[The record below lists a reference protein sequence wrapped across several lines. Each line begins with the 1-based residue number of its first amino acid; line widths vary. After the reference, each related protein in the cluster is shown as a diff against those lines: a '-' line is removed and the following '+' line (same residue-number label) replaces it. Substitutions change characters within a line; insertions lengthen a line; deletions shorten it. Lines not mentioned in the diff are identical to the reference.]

1 MNLLYSAEAPFID
14 PPIMSKPDLFRIES
28 ESYDVQYLPN
38 DIINLSPSSG
48 PDIDV
53 NLDYAYQIR
62 RRHPPS
68 GKEWCLE
75 PPPPPPLIPFFDEIM
90 CTCFLRPRQPVK
102 EIVNMKYIIHD
113 RLNLSET
120 IPPFFNNSGVAPE
133 LTDYFNH
140 HNTTGNTFF
149 MYSPTGPG
157 LEHHLV
163 ILTAVLPVF
172 RKRTWR
178 EREFVI
184 GDFTFNKGLPVG
196 RFINPHAASSAA
208 IYDQACDEAVGSLND
223 PNIKWTRPPY
233 PAVGDCLPH
242 DSVS

>member
-1 MNLLYSAEAPFID
+1 
-14 PPIMSKPDLFRIES
+14 MSKPDLFRIES

-48 PDIDV
+48 PEIDV

-102 EIVNMKYIIHD
+102 EIVNMKYVIHD

-120 IPPFFNNSGVAPE
+120 IP
-133 LTDYFNH
+133 
-140 HNTTGNTFF
+140 
-149 MYSPTGPG
+149 
-157 LEHHLV
+157 
-163 ILTAVLPVF
+163 
-172 RKRTWR
+172 
-178 EREFVI
+178 
-184 GDFTFNKGLPVG
+184 
-196 RFINPHAASSAA
+196 
-208 IYDQACDEAVGSLND
+208 
-223 PNIKWTRPPY
+223 
-233 PAVGDCLPH
+233 
-242 DSVS
+242 